1 MQIKFHV
8 FNYYF
13 YFIVKKSSR
22 RKSVAA
28 KKPKHEYIKRLS
40 NYQRQRQLIQE
51 LREFVNS
58 NENSSRNNHGVY

>member
-28 KKPKHEYIKRLS
+28 KKPKHKYNPRLS
-40 NYQRQRQLIQE
+40 NYQKAQARIKEIKQFI
-51 LREFVNS
+51 
-58 NENSSRNNHGVY
+58 NENEQASRRNHGIY